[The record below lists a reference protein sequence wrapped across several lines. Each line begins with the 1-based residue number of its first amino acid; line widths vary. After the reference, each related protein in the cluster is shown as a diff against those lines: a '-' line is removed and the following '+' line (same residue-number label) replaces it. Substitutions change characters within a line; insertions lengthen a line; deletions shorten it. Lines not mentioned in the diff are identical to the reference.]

1 MRELPLAD
9 EFYLVSH
16 DEYTGRCHINAKVC
30 DSGLAGAVLA
40 ELAVRQR
47 ITIAHGLVTTIDQR
61 PHRERV
67 SDAAL
72 AEILKEREE
81 HPVRTWVEYLRR
93 DALDMVRPRLVD
105 KGLIHRVESRG
116 MLRSTVRYP
125 AVDRNVAAAPRAR
138 LRYILDHPELLD
150 EPTAVLS
157 GLVLAVGM
165 TDLIAVR
172 GKEAREGLG
181 RFADT
186 LSDVLKEIVAAVELV
201 AATIAVAPK
210 L

>member
-1 MRELPLAD
+1 MRQLPLAD

-16 DEYTGRCHINAKVC
+16 DEYTGKCHLNARVFE
-30 DSGLAGAVLA
+30 SGLAGAVVA
-40 ELAVRQR
+40 ELAIRER
-47 ITIAHGLVTTIDQR
+47 ITVVNGLVTVVDLR

-72 AEILKEREE
+72 AEIVKERAE
-81 HPVRTWVEYLRR
+81 HPVRSWVEYLRK
-93 DALDMVRPRLVD
+93 DALEMVRPRLVEA
-105 KGLIHRVESRG
+105 GIIHRVESRG

-125 AVDRNVAAAPRAR
+125 AVDRNDAAAPRAR
-138 LRYILDHPELLD
+138 LRYMLDHPELLD
-150 EPTAVLS
+150 APTAVLA

-172 GKEAREGLG
+172 GREAREGLG
-181 RFADT
+181 RFAAT
-186 LSDVLKEIVAAVELV
+186 LPDVLKEIITAVELV
-201 AATIAVAPK
+201 AATLAVAPK